1 MSRHAV
7 HVVVTDQF
15 AGVERHVATVGNG
28 LFRRGWTVTVVGG
41 EVALMRAA
49 LDPGVEHHGVTGIG
63 STLRRLSHCR
73 RVDILHAHLTAGELS
88 ATVAAPLLRA
98 PVLAT
103 RHIAALRGSS
113 RAGRIAATIIRRA
126 LAVQLAP
133 SHFLADQIGE
143 DCRVL
148 PSGVPDRP
156 RSGRPRERWI
166 LVLQRLE
173 PEKATGLAVSAF
185 AASGL
190 ANCGWRLV
198 IAGRGSAQGA
208 LRDQSREDGVQAA
221 VDFVGFIPDTSDL
234 LNRASMLFAPTPAE
248 AFGLS
253 VAEAMAAGLPVIA
266 AGSGAHPE
274 LLGPGGWTFP
284 PGDAGRAGGLLRL
297 LAESPAL
304 ASAYGD
310 ELWTRQRGLFNLDG
324 YLDGLEEIYGEVLS
338 RR

>member
-1 MSRHAV
+1 M

-15 AGVERHVATVGNG
+15 AGVERHVVTVGNG
-28 LFRRGWTVTVVGG
+28 LFGRGWTVTVVGG
-41 EVALMRAA
+41 QAALMRAA

-73 RVDILHAHLTAGELS
+73 RVDLLHAHLTAGEFS
-88 ATVAAPLLRA
+88 ATLAAPLLRA

-113 RAGRIAATIIRRA
+113 RAGRIAAPIIRRA

-133 SHFLADQIGE
+133 SHFLADEISE

-156 RSGRPRERWI
+156 RSGSHRERSV

-173 PEKATGLAVSAF
+173 SEKATGIAVSAF

-190 ANCGWRLV
+190 ADCGWRLV
-198 IAGRGSAQGA
+198 IAGRGAAEHA
-208 LRDQSREDGVQAA
+208 LREQCRATGVQDA
-221 VDFVGFIPDTSDL
+221 VDFLGFIPDPSDL
-234 LNRASMLFAPTPAE
+234 LSRASVLFAPTPAE

-284 PGDAGRAGGLLRL
+284 PGDARRGGELLRL

-324 YLDGLEEIYGEVLS
+324 YLDGLEQIYEEVLS